1 MWTLIQSSSSLYFT
15 FVLLVTFLVNAVP
28 TSAQTQCSQKLSSLP
43 SAAELYGFRLGM
55 TKEEVKALVPQT
67 KFGKGDDYGVAK
79 TTINPGFDPKFDKQK
94 FSDVRTI
101 SLDFLDERLTSLW
114 IGFEATYKAHTVDD
128 FVQQIT
134 ESLHLSG
141 TWTSWRS
148 RGQQLRCEDFQ
159 VIVTAVAG
167 GPSVRILDVSAEET
181 VAARRLAKEQE
192 REAAT
197 ESPADPGGPAGA
209 TAEPEEIIG
218 DKNSKTYYPP
228 GCKPARQIAEQSRF
242 VFKSIE
248 EAQKSGFKLAKTCH

>member
-1 MWTLIQSSSSLYFT
+1 MWTHINPRNFLYYT
-15 FVLLVTFLVNAVP
+15 LVFLFSFLVSFVP
-28 TSAQTQCSQKLSSLP
+28 TSAQTPCTQKLSLLP

-67 KFGKGDDYGVAK
+67 RFGKGDDYGVAK
-79 TTINPGFDPKFDKQK
+79 TTINPGFDPTIDKQK

-101 SLDFLDERLTSLW
+101 SLDFLDDRLTSLW
-114 IGFEATYKAHTVDD
+114 IGFEATYKAHIVDD
-128 FVQQIT
+128 FVKQIT

-181 VAARRLAKEQE
+181 VAA
-192 REAAT
+192 
-197 ESPADPGGPAGA
+197 
-209 TAEPEEIIG
+209 
-218 DKNSKTYYPP
+218 
-228 GCKPARQIAEQSRF
+228 
-242 VFKSIE
+242 
-248 EAQKSGFKLAKTCH
+248 